1 MLSRYANAAVRTSRF
16 FVVTPREVGRCLPLI
31 HLCFSWQSLWNQS
44 QWRFLSTTSQA
55 SDTQTSVS
63 KISGTPPSKQ
73 RKPLTFPKIII
84 LLRLYEEH
92 HRDLLIPSLY
102 VIPKDGK
109 DGEFQWPKFSWG
121 YPLGRDVVNL
131 REKHRSNKL
140 TKTKL
145 RTLESIGFVWYPIKF
160 RQERVL
166 KAIEI
171 FVSVFGH
178 CNIPQQFVIPEDPAF
193 WPRYMWNYHLGWS
206 VAMIRAGQKF
216 VGIRAK
222 ACELGLELR
231 KRPRNGISF
240 DDLKAALQAFY
251 SEHGHYDV
259 PIRFIVPPR
268 AADGPKYPASME
280 GVHLGVLF
288 SNVCKGLRFADRR
301 AELEA
306 MGVPLVNGLMK
317 SFNCLLKA
325 LRGYR
330 QWKKATDPKWIETA
344 PFKMPLA
351 FVVPADHKF
360 FEPSLWGMQLGQRWS
375 SLRRHNLFVNH
386 HDVLIAEG
394 FLDKAESE
402 VIKRR
407 MQLRQE
413 RQRRRHAERSKGGD
427 GADEPPDLA
436 SIYSRQQRPGASL
449 RAKSIPNA
457 DEQR

>member
-1 MLSRYANAAVRTSRF
+1 M
-16 FVVTPREVGRCLPLI
+16 
-31 HLCFSWQSLWNQS
+31 
-44 QWRFLSTTSQA
+44 
-55 SDTQTSVS
+55 
-63 KISGTPPSKQ
+63 
-73 RKPLTFPKIII
+73 
-84 LLRLYEEH
+84 
-92 HRDLLIPSLY
+92 LIPSFY

-121 YPLGRDVVNL
+121 YPLGRDVVDL
-131 REKHRSNKL
+131 RAKYRSNKL
-140 TKTKL
+140 RKTQL
-145 RTLESIGFVWYPIKF
+145 RTLESIGFIWYPVKF

-171 FVSVFGH
+171 FSSVFGH
-178 CNIPQQFVIPEDPAF
+178 CNVPQQFVIPEDPAF
-193 WPRYMWNYHLGWS
+193 WPRYMWNYHLGWA

-216 VGIRAK
+216 VGIRDK
-222 ACELGLELR
+222 ACELGLQLR
-231 KRPRNGISF
+231 KRPRNGVSF

-251 SEHGHYDV
+251 SEHGHYDIS
-259 PIRFIVPPR
+259 IRFIVPPA

-280 GVHLGVLF
+280 GAHLGVLF

-306 MGVPLVNGLMK
+306 MGVPLVNGLTR
-317 SFNCLLKA
+317 SFNSLLKA

-360 FEPSLWGMQLGQRWS
+360 FEPSLWGLQLGQRWS

-407 MQLRQE
+407 MHLRQE
-413 RQRRRHAERSKGGD
+413 QQRRRHAERSKRGD
-427 GADEPPDLA
+427 GAEEPPDLA
-436 SIYSRQQRPGASL
+436 SIYSRQQRPSASR
-449 RAKSIPNA
+449 RAKSITNA